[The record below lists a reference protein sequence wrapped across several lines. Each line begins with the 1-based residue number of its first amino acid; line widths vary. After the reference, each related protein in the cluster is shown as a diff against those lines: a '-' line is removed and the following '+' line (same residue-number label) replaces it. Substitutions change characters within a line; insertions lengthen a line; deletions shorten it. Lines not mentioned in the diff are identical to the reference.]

1 MGSHLGE
8 FKRAGEHYGKPY
20 YEQRDTEGNL
30 KTFLYSEGG
39 TWWVK
44 QGSMGGTI
52 HPGLQNKLGDTLF
65 TDSSSW
71 LYWMQ
76 EGMEGEWK
84 VDATLKLE
92 FTSLSPCDMVRVAG
106 QGDVLEQQ
114 GGSLGNYRFL
124 S

>member
-1 MGSHLGE
+1 
-8 FKRAGEHYGKPY
+8 
-20 YEQRDTEGNL
+20 
-30 KTFLYSEGG
+30 
-39 TWWVK
+39 
-44 QGSMGGTI
+44 MGGSI
-52 HPGLQNKLGDTLF
+52 HPGLQNKFGDTLF

-84 VDATLKLE
+84 VDATLKLV

-106 QGDVLEQQ
+106 QGNVLEKQ